1 MNLIRFPFLKE
12 TKYYSIPV
20 YNKEP
25 SSIKTSKINGGKC
38 NITIEIIDL
47 YTIPVFEYKKD
58 TYLFKMMFEYGSFDE
73 QVRLTFST
81 NIVENENIIFILNEE
96 SVICDLI
103 DIDSYVKQLH
113 NNLSIISKWDENEIF
128 NLLLYGYICVA
139 FSKSGIFSD
148 IDDEEWCKLYSY
160 IEDFIAKSLE
170 CFKVKTEFKFDFAV
184 INNALE
190 FSEVIERIDLDKV
203 ALPLQLSNAYGEIII
218 SCGLWV
224 SLVNHCIYILDNN
237 LKLYCFSFGNVPLS
251 DNAFIIMDIMDII
264 YNFIYLTVFNF
275 KGYIPI
281 DLEVHQY
288 SLLGSLGY
296 KSKGKSLRQDN
307 RDLKHIISSEF
318 DFYYFFEA
326 LYKNSITQ
334 LLGNKIKDMFG
345 FKTQ

>member
-20 YNKEP
+20 YNKHP
-25 SSIKTSKINGGKC
+25 SSIENSKIDGGKC
-38 NITIEIIDL
+38 NITSETIDL

-58 TYLFKMMFEYGSFDE
+58 TYLFKMMFEYGSFRE

-81 NIVENENIIFILNEE
+81 NIVENEKIIFTLNEE

-113 NNLSIISKWDENEIF
+113 SDLSIISKWNENEIF
-128 NLLLYGYICVA
+128 NLLLYGYICIA
-139 FSKSGIFSD
+139 FSKSGIFFD
-148 IDDEEWCKLYSY
+148 IDDKEWCKLYSY

-170 CFKVKTEFKFDFAV
+170 CFKVKTKFKFNFAV

-224 SLVNHCIYILDNN
+224 SLVNHCIYILDDN
-237 LKLYCFSFGNVPLS
+237 LKLYCFSFGNITLF
-251 DNAFIIMDIMDII
+251 DNVYSIMDII

-275 KGYIPI
+275 KGYKSI

-288 SLLGSLGY
+288 ILLGSLSY
-296 KSKGKSLRQDN
+296 KFKGKSLRQDN
-307 RDLKHIISSEF
+307 HDLKHIISSEF
-318 DFYYFFEA
+318 DFYYFFEE
-326 LYKNSITQ
+326 LFKNSIIQ
-334 LLGNKIKDMFG
+334 LLGNKVKDMFG